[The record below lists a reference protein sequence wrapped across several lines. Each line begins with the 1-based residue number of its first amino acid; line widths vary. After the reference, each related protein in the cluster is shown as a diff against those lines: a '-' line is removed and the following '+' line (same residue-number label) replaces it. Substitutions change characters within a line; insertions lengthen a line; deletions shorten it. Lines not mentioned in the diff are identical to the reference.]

1 MEDNLQEWTEKV
13 AALRQ
18 RYTWLLFFS
27 VPKLLQLHSLT
38 HSPGNSLTDQ
48 PVVDLDAIVHNICFL
63 FENDIL
69 VRRRLKPVVQVK
81 ILKQVSLIGFIS
93 SLASSSILSDQFRRE
108 RRLSNACFGTFSSD
122 CVRVS

>member
-18 RYTWLLFFS
+18 QYTWLLFFS
-27 VPKLLQLHSLT
+27 VPKLLRLHTLT
-38 HSPGNSLTDQ
+38 HPPESSLTDQ
-48 PVVDLDAIVHNICFL
+48 LEVDLNAIVQDICFL

-81 ILKQVSLIGFIS
+81 FSTRFLLLVLSL
-93 SLASSSILSDQFRRE
+93 L
-108 RRLSNACFGTFSSD
+108 
-122 CVRVS
+122 